1 MKYIFFDW
9 QYIEILSGTTILLRN
24 WSYLILRTHIW
35 YSAKV
40 ALIYNAS
47 EEFWE
52 YLRNI
57 CEELIFLR
65 PREAIK
71 IFDASDTYKSD
82 HIYETFV
89 KNWYFWGQEKPLRF
103 WCQWYN
109 SDNIYET
116 FVKNRFFEGKRSH
129 RYFEGKR
136 SHLIF
141 WSQECYINILIFRG
155 LKGNTDYSSN
165 SWLYIF
171 LSPRATHWDSK
182 CHIQTKKAFVIG
194 ICIIILLG
202 TNYIIK
208 IEAKIVFPQLR
219 VSLIK
224 IQTYLHTYII
234 YNHNYIICK

>member
-1 MKYIFFDW
+1 MPVIFISLTTLMKHLRSNWFFEGQRSHYI
-9 QYIEILSGTTILLRN
+9 LMPVILL
-24 WSYLILRTHIW
+24 SLT
-35 YSAKV
+35 
-40 ALIYNAS
+40 
-47 EEFWE
+47 
-52 YLRNI
+52 
-57 CEELIFLR
+57 IFMKHLWR
-65 PREAIK
+65 I
-71 IFDASDTYKSD
+71 
-82 HIYETFV
+82 
-89 KNWYFWGQEKPLRF
+89 YFWGQEKPLRF